1 MSESAIASHPISDDL
16 PVSDDEPNASTGA
29 APSRAEG
36 AVQTEGLWHRL
47 GAVPSIVYWGI
58 HAGCLFALYTGVSN
72 LDLVLCLSLFW
83 ARLFGIT
90 GGYHRYFAHKAFKT
104 SRAFQFLLAL
114 LGCAEELPPQ
124 ELPPRAI
131 QWERVS
137 ASVAGERRGLTE
149 EVLQRA
155 ALAIPLVVVAKYPSI
170 QIT

>member
-90 GGYHRYFAHKAFKT
+90 GGYHRLFAHPCYKAHW
-104 SRAFQFLLAL
+104 SVRAFHLFF
-114 LGCAEELPPQ
+114 G
-124 ELPPRAI
+124 
-131 QWERVS
+131 
-137 ASVAGERRGLTE
+137 AGSFQNFDGI
-149 EVLQRA
+149 EVHTIEDQ
-155 ALAIPLVVVAKYPSI
+155 
-170 QIT
+170 